1 MPMTALL
8 RGLAAAILIPFVAGA
23 QQSTPTP
30 ATLSVE
36 QAIELA
42 QANNPQLRQSLNAR
56 RSAAAATRSARGQ
69 LLPNLSSSA
78 GVSWREGRQQVFNG
92 VGFGANANTI
102 ASTAGVNASLNYG
115 LDVLLQPRSARL
127 AERATEAEADA
138 ASQQLRTTVTQQYL
152 IALQAQARSVLQD
165 TLLESSRL
173 SVDLAKAKA
182 AAGSATTLDVQR
194 AEVALGQQRVQVVQA
209 LNTLAIEKLR
219 LFENLG
225 VTPPDADVSLTTSFA
240 VTPVGTTLAD
250 LIELAKKG
258 NPNVIA
264 RRDREDA
271 AAVNQRIAKAAYFP
285 QFSLSAGYGGYTNSY
300 TDNNFTVAQ
309 ALSSKQS
316 GCYQRGSVLQIVGQ
330 PFDPATCAGISL
342 SAQETAAA
350 RGTNSAF
357 PFSFTRN
364 PYNVSAQFSLPLF
377 NGWQREQ
384 RVAEASVARDNARQ
398 AVRQQELAA
407 QQAVRTAYLNLDAA
421 QQTVTIQEANGKLAR
436 EALLLAETR
445 YRVGQATFLDV
456 ANARADF
463 SRAENDRITAVYDF
477 HRAFA
482 ALEQAVGKRLR

>member
-1 MPMTALL
+1 MPMNALSRGLATALL
-8 RGLAAAILIPFVAGA
+8 IPFAVGA
-23 QQSTPTP
+23 QQAAPVP
-30 ATLSVE
+30 ASLSVD
-36 QAIELA
+36 QAVELA
-42 QANNPQLRQSLNAR
+42 LANNPALRQSLNAR
-56 RSAAAATRSARGQ
+56 RSAAAATRTARGQ
-69 LLPNLSSSA
+69 LLPSLSSSA
-78 GVSWREGRQQVFNG
+78 GASWREGRQQVFNG
-92 VGFGANANTI
+92 VGFGANANTLGSS
-102 ASTAGVNASLNYG
+102 ASINASLNYG
-115 LDVLLQPRSARL
+115 LDVFLQPKSAKI

-165 TLLESSRL
+165 TLLESNRL
-173 SVDLAKAKA
+173 QVDLAKAKL

-209 LNTLAIEKLR
+209 RNTLAIEKLR

-225 VTPPDADVSLTTSFA
+225 VTPPDADLVLTSSFSVS
-240 VTPVGTTLAD
+240 PVSASLGD
-250 LIELAKKG
+250 LVEMAKKG

-264 RRDREDA
+264 RREREDA

-300 TDNNFTVAQ
+300 TDNNFTVGQ

-316 GCYQRGSVLQIVGQ
+316 GCYQRGSVLAIVGQ
-330 PFDPATCAGISL
+330 PFDPTTCAAISL
-342 SAQETAAA
+342 TPQETAAA
-350 RGTNSAF
+350 RSTNNAF

-384 RVAEASVARDNARQ
+384 RVAEASVARDNAKQ
-398 AVRQQELAA
+398 LVRQQELAA

-421 QQTVTIQEANGKLAR
+421 RQTVAIQDDNGKLAR

-482 ALEQAVGKRLR
+482 ALEQAVGRRLR

>member
-1 MPMTALL
+1 MPMTALS
-8 RGLAAAILIPFVAGA
+8 RGVTAALLIPFIAGA
-23 QQSTPTP
+23 QQSIPTP
-30 ATLSVE
+30 ATLSVD
-36 QAIELA
+36 QAVELA
-42 QANNPQLRQSLNAR
+42 LANNPSLRQSLNAR
-56 RSAAAATRSARGQ
+56 RSAAAATRTARGQ
-69 LLPNLSSSA
+69 LLPNLNSSA
-78 GVSWREGRQQVFNG
+78 GLSWREGRQQVFNG

-102 ASTAGVNASLNYG
+102 ASTAGINASLTYG
-115 LDVLLQPRSARL
+115 LDILLQPTSSRL
-127 AERATEAEADA
+127 AERATDAEADA
-138 ASQQLRTTVTQQYL
+138 ASQQLRATVTQQYL
-152 IALQAQARSVLQD
+152 IALQAQARAVLQD
-165 TLLESSRL
+165 TLLESARL
-173 SVDLAKAKA
+173 STDLAKAKA

-209 LNTLAIEKLR
+209 RNTLAIEKLR

-225 VTPPDADVSLTTSFA
+225 VSPPDAEVALTTAFA
-240 VTPVGTTLAD
+240 VAPIGTGLNE

-264 RRDREDA
+264 RREREDA
-271 AAVNQRIAKAAYFP
+271 AAVNQRIARAAYLP
-285 QFSLSAGYGGYTNSY
+285 QLSLSAGYGGYTNSY
-300 TDNNFTVAQ
+300 TDNNFTVTQ

-330 PFDPATCAGISL
+330 PFDPATCAGIAL
-342 SAQETAAA
+342 TPQETAAA
-350 RGTNSAF
+350 RSTNNSF

-364 PYNVSAQFSLPLF
+364 PYNVSAQLSLPLF

-384 RVAEASVARDNARQ
+384 RVAEASVARDNAKL

>member
-1 MPMTALL
+1 MTALS
-8 RGLAAAILIPFVAGA
+8 RGLVAALLLPLAAGA
-23 QQSTPTP
+23 QQPTPVP

-36 QAIELA
+36 QAVELA

-56 RSAAAATRSARGQ
+56 RTAAAATRAAFGQ
-69 LLPNLSSSA
+69 MLPNVSSSA
-78 GVSWREGRQQVFNG
+78 ALSWREGRQQVFNG

-102 ASTAGVNASLNYG
+102 GSNASVNASLTYG
-115 LDVLLQPRSARL
+115 LETLLQPKQAKL

-138 ASQQLRTTVTQQYL
+138 ASQQLRTTVTTQYL
-152 IALQAQARSVLQD
+152 ISLQAQARATLQD
-165 TLLESSRL
+165 TLLESARL
-173 SVDLAKAKA
+173 SLDLAKAKL

-194 AEVALGQQRVQVVQA
+194 AEVALGQQRVQVVQTR
-209 LNTLAIEKLR
+209 NTLAIEKLR

-225 VTPPDADVSLTTSFA
+225 VSPPAAEVSLTTSFA
-240 VTPVGTTLAD
+240 VAPIGTSVND
-250 LIELAKKG
+250 LIEMAKKG
-258 NPNVIA
+258 NPTVIA

-271 AAVNQRIAKAAYFP
+271 AAVNQRIAKAAYLP
-285 QFSLSAGYGGYTNSY
+285 QLSLSAGYGGYTNSY

-330 PFDPATCAGISL
+330 PFDPATCAGITL

-350 RGTNSAF
+350 RSANNAF

-364 PYNVSAQFSLPLF
+364 PYNVSAQLSLPIF

-384 RVAEASVARDNARQ
+384 RVAEAAVARDNAKQ

-421 QQTVTIQEANGKLAR
+421 QQTVAIQEANGKLAR

-482 ALEQAVGKRLR
+482 ALEQAVGRRLR